1 MGLGFPINGMP
12 QCLHQ
17 SPHPGLH
24 LPALTFIK
32 KSFYKVWRG
41 RGPSY
46 VEQKEA
52 SIMSFLE
59 WIVVGLIAGW
69 LAGQV
74 MKGSF
79 SRSWASL
86 LSVFCFLARLVLISA
101 GSPIHTSKPSSASSR
116 SNQREYPVA
125 LVR

>member
-1 MGLGFPINGMP
+1 
-12 QCLHQ
+12 
-17 SPHPGLH
+17 
-24 LPALTFIK
+24 
-32 KSFYKVWRG
+32 
-41 RGPSY
+41 
-46 VEQKEA
+46 
-52 SIMSFLE
+52 MSFLE

-101 GSPIHTSKPSSASSR
+101 GSPIHTSKPSPGSAVGGINTSVFNAGMAESSLH
-116 SNQREYPVA
+116 SGHF
-125 LVR
+125 